1 MAEWSLWHS
10 NLFGSYLLE
19 NDDKDAIVA
28 IPFPNDSK
36 VVNYFI
42 QFAKFQN
49 YICWNNRLLQK
60 W

>member
-36 VVNYFI
+36 AVNYFI